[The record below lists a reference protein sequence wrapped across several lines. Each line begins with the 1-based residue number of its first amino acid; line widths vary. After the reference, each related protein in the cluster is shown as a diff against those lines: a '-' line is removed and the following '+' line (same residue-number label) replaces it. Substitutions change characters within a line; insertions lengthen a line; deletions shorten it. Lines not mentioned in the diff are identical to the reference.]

1 MNSPDRRN
9 SVLNV
14 QNSSGTTFCTNS
26 LVTLKLKLVR
36 EKSTRSLLQS
46 SDKRFSGYLVTDVKS
61 LKYVYII
68 RLIIISTVGFVNI
81 NCLAIV
87 SYSYYFSHAL
97 NFAIFALL
105 KKLSL

>member
-36 EKSTRSLLQS
+36 EKWTRSLLQS

-61 LKYVYII
+61 LKICIYY
-68 RLIIISTVGFVNI
+68 TVD
-81 NCLAIV
+81 
-87 SYSYYFSHAL
+87 Y
-97 NFAIFALL
+97 NFDSRIC
-105 KKLSL
+105 